1 MIRKIMVILLLLLAI
16 AAQMTAGYMDMRDI
30 PYIGPGI
37 SKEHLWND
45 ATFLLLMAVFAHT
58 FQIK

>member
-1 MIRKIMVILLLLLAI
+1 MIRKIMVILLLFLAI

-45 ATFLLLMAVFAHT
+45 ATFLLLMAVFVIS
-58 FQIK
+58 FKI